1 MAWSRRKDKLKMIE
15 ESIER
20 HARLLR
26 TNVTL
31 DHIRQEIE
39 DRAKMFEKFD
49 EIDVYRVTQKFQA
62 LEMAIRPQMYDDK
75 LEWLKRRIYPGTA
88 KWLSKDL
95 SFHQWIDVS
104 SQSTNLLWL
113 VGIPGAGESQNIEIC
128 AQERD

>member
-39 DRAKMFEKFD
+39 DRAKMF
-49 EIDVYRVTQKFQA
+49 
-62 LEMAIRPQMYDDK
+62 
-75 LEWLKRRIYPGTA
+75 
-88 KWLSKDL
+88 
-95 SFHQWIDVS
+95 
-104 SQSTNLLWL
+104 
-113 VGIPGAGESQNIEIC
+113 
-128 AQERD
+128 